1 MSNMKLKL
9 NKIGLKVKKHS
20 PEILIGVGVVG
31 TVTSAVL
38 ACKATLKLSDI
49 LDETKDTIDKINTV
63 KEKYSDKYSEED
75 AKKDLGIT
83 YIQTGVKIAK
93 LYGPSIALG
102 TASLGCII
110 ASHNILKKRNIA
122 IAAAYAGLDQSFK
135 SYRKTVAERFGA
147 EVDKQIRYG
156 IKAEEVEEKTIDEN
170 GEEVTIKKTL
180 NVVNPSEI
188 SGYARF
194 FEKYTKDNNGNDI
207 INPNWEENN
216 EYNIMFLKS
225 QERYAN
231 DILRARGH
239 LYLNEVYDMLGLPRS
254 QAGQIVGWVYDE
266 ENPVG
271 DNYVDFGLYS
281 DNLNYSDFV
290 NGYEPAILLDFNVD
304 GNIFELMK

>member
-49 LDETKDTIDKINTV
+49 LDETKDTIDKINMV